1 MRIDQYEQAAIEDG
15 TLFPAA
21 VGNQTKNILG
31 TELKNFTNDAAGAAV
46 ESYVALHKEELQGP
60 QGAKGDIGAAG
71 PQGPKGD
78 TGATGPQGPKGD
90 TGATGPQGPKGDT
103 GATGP
108 QGATGAT
115 GATGPQGPRGATGA
129 TGATGPQ
136 GPSGSPWGGGT
147 FSGTVRFSYRTFV
160 DEICNN
166 SGTTLHLLGN
176 SFLNLRSSGIQCR
189 NFHDTAWAGIS
200 ASGFHNQSSC
210 RYKKNITP
218 MTEER
223 AKRILEVEVDTYDY
237 KDNVVD
243 ENQYDRTGVIAEKI
257 VEIMPEVVS
266 YREIEGLGNV
276 PDSVDYSRFVASLIK
291 MTQIQ
296 QNEIDTLNA
305 DKRHMEERLAAI
317 EKMLGIASNT
327 NQETAM
333 TGA

>member
-1 MRIDQYEQAAIEDG
+1 MRIDQYEQSALNDG
-15 TLFPAA
+15 ALFPAA
-21 VGNQTKNILG
+21 LGSQTRNVPG
-31 TELKNFTNDAAGAAV
+31 TELKSFTSDTAASAV
-46 ESYVALHKEELQGP
+46 ESYVAQHKEELRGP
-60 QGAKGDIGAAG
+60 QGIQGPKGDKGDKGDIGATG
-71 PQGPKGD
+71 PQGPQGY
-78 TGATGPQGPKGD
+78 TGPQGPKGD
-90 TGATGPQGPKGDT
+90 TGATGAQGPRGYT

-108 QGATGAT
+108 Q
-115 GATGPQGPRGATGA
+115 
-129 TGATGPQ
+129 GPQ

-147 FSGTVRFSYRTFV
+147 FSGTVRFSYGTFV

-189 NFHDTAWAGIS
+189 NFLDTAWAGIS

-276 PDSVDYSRFVASLIK
+276 PDSVDYSRFVPSLIR
-291 MTQIQ
+291 MVQIQ
-296 QNEIDTLNA
+296 QDKIDTL
-305 DKRHMEERLAAI
+305 EEQLNDLREQLTDMHAVKA
-317 EKMLGIASNT
+317 
-327 NQETAM
+327 
-333 TGA
+333 

>member
-60 QGAKGDIGAAG
+60 QGAKGDIGATG

-129 TGATGPQ
+129 TGPQ

-147 FSGTVRFSYRTFV
+147 FTGLINMNGNIIYLGGGSSGSMVFG
-160 DEICNN
+160 D
-166 SGTTLHLLGN
+166 GN
-176 SFLNLRSSGIQCR
+176 TASLYGPNFLNLRSPGIQCR
-189 NFHDTAWAGIS
+189 SLNDQSWAGIA
-200 ASGFHNQSSC
+200 ASGFHNMSSE
-210 RYKKNITP
+210 RYKENITP

-223 AKRILEVEVDTYDY
+223 ARRILEIEVDTYDY

-296 QNEIDTLNA
+296 QNEIDKLKTQ
-305 DKRHMEERLAAI
+305 I
-317 EKMLGIASNT
+317 EKLEGNSIFT
-327 NQETAM
+327 NKTITPERR
-333 TGA
+333 

>member
-1 MRIDQYEQAAIEDG
+1 
-15 TLFPAA
+15 
-21 VGNQTKNILG
+21 
-31 TELKNFTNDAAGAAV
+31 
-46 ESYVALHKEELQGP
+46 
-60 QGAKGDIGAAG
+60 
-71 PQGPKGD
+71 
-78 TGATGPQGPKGD
+78 
-90 TGATGPQGPKGDT
+90 
-103 GATGP
+103 
-108 QGATGAT
+108 
-115 GATGPQGPRGATGA
+115 
-129 TGATGPQ
+129 
-136 GPSGSPWGGGT
+136 
-147 FSGTVRFSYRTFV
+147 
-160 DEICNN
+160 
-166 SGTTLHLLGN
+166 
-176 SFLNLRSSGIQCR
+176 
-189 NFHDTAWAGIS
+189 
-200 ASGFHNQSSC
+200 
-210 RYKKNITP
+210 

>member
-1 MRIDQYEQAAIEDG
+1 MRIDQYEKSAIEDG
-15 TLFPAA
+15 TLFPAT

-31 TELKNFTNDAAGAAV
+31 TELKSFTNETASAAV
-46 ESYVALHKEELQGP
+46 ESYVAQHKEELQGP
-60 QGAKGDIGAAG
+60 QG
-71 PQGPKGD
+71 PKGD
-78 TGATGPQGPKGD
+78 TGATGATGPQGPKGD
-90 TGATGPQGPKGDT
+90 TGATGAAGPQGPKGDT
-103 GATGP
+103 GATGATGP
-108 QGATGAT
+108 QGPKGDT

-147 FSGTVRFSYRTFV
+147 FSGTIRFSYRTFV

-176 SFLNLRSSGIQCR
+176 SFLNLRSGGIQCR
-189 NFHDTAWAGIS
+189 NFGDTAWAGIS
-200 ASGFHNQSSC
+200 ASGFHNQSSR
-210 RYKKNITP
+210 RYKENIKP

-223 AKRILEVEVDTYDY
+223 AKRILSVEVNTYDY

-243 ENQYDRTGVIAEKI
+243 ENQYDRTGVIAEKV

-291 MTQIQ
+291 MVQIQ
-296 QNEIDTLNA
+296 QDEIDALKAENA
-305 DKRHMEERLAAI
+305 SLAERLAKI
-317 EKMLGIASNT
+317 QEKLDDITRNT
-327 NQETAM
+327 R
-333 TGA
+333 